1 LGESAKHLEL
11 VSRILSHIDK
21 TYVGM
26 SAVATIHDLPGQIGC
41 AKPPKIGR
49 FKPDVYAIDAPL
61 TRTII
66 GEAKTQVD
74 LESNHSA
81 SQFHAFMS
89 FLRSQPNPVLILA
102 VPWQARVLARTLL
115 VAVQSELAASTVQVV
130 ILDDIVGAV

>member
-11 VSRILSHIDK
+11 VSRILSHIEK

-26 SAVATIHDLPGQIGC
+26 DAVATIHDLPGTIGC
-41 AKPPKIGR
+41 EKPPKIGQ

-66 GEAKTQVD
+66 GEAKTQSD
-74 LESNHSA
+74 LETNRTA
-81 SQFHAFMS
+81 AQFNAFMN
-89 FLRSQPNPVLILA
+89 FLRLQPNPVFILA

-115 VAVQSELAASTVQVV
+115 LALQRELQASSVQLVV
-130 ILDDIVGAV
+130 LDDIPGAR